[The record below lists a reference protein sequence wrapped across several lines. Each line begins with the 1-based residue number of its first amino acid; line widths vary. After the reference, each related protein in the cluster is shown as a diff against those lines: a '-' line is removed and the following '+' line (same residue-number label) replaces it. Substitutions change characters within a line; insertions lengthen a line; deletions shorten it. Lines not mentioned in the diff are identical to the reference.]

1 MLAFVALTAR
11 YLLPDTSRLWLHHGA
26 QMVSGHHGPTYYSEL
41 LVTFFVVIVLATGS
55 AVFKGAAAS
64 LVALLTTSDIATFTT
79 ALRGTFS
86 FTSEIQH
93 PQNHIALLFVSP
105 LLKLLA
111 TFVLTYTIT
120 RFMSAMN
127 HSFKDYYDESDAF
140 FFSSIGVLWIIALEV
155 FCHTQSIKAL
165 NLTANISYIVL
176 DKLSYIVLFLS
187 LFWIKRMNHDK
198 EKLLKARD
206 KYLQINKT
214 EKKMTE
220 SPVLMLSLSY
230 VVALLMSLPYFL
242 GLQWIRNNYILLA
255 VFFFIVGASFFLMKV
270 LFSQTWNYMSTV
282 VFDTTHLKS
291 LKEDNWLG
299 SLFVRVKP
307 VIFLVVFGVLAGCFL
322 LFYFKSMFMFIL
334 MAFLLLLLTT
344 ALLLTVYITPL
355 VIGKV
360 VELFRTKNRR
370 NSWTTEDLFYYHRTL
385 MPSFLK
391 QLGIVAVMPFVAF
404 MVITVFPKPLA
415 AKGVHN
421 TMSFVD
427 TEGDV
432 LYLDDQQ
439 DPACLPIEYKEIPD
453 FFNKAL
459 VLQEDRSFFRQKK
472 LLPNKSNWHGISF
485 GFLKRRGGS
494 NLNAQLVKNM
504 TFLETGVYPRDMSRK
519 MSDMI
524 GGYMLSL
531 IETPEDIM
539 KEYVNV
545 ACFHGGKGYRGVN
558 AASLYAFGRPLGKL
572 NMLEQLYLVNT
583 LPRSLYLQDKSIGRI
598 PYSAVHLDERGMV
611 KEILLTKAKLW
622 LDGGLIS
629 KKEFNQLCRDTLTFT
644 NCAYKGDIPVGTRLR
659 LIESVTGGQD
669 RYKTYITLDNER
681 SILQAYQRLT
691 SSYQSVVNKNGAEL
705 QAASMVVDVH
715 TGHIVGHFSTG
726 MTDYADYR
734 EGFPIGSL
742 GKPAIILEMLRMGA
756 SPDMTLFDGQVG
768 NRKTPR
774 NANHEWSN
782 RFMSIREM
790 LSLSA
795 NAPFVNICDMMNP
808 RSVFENTE
816 ASYRRMGIDSD
827 DGDTRLCQD
836 TYNYPLGHRLMNVDE
851 VAQLYQTIFNDGVCL
866 PLTTFVQP
874 EESVQP
880 ATIYDSRHIAV
891 IKDALRSTVE
901 SGTMSGFRNILPR
914 GVNFYSKTGTSSRQK
929 DGWCI
934 LSDGHILIVT
944 WVSYGRIHGD
954 LINLGVE
961 PLYGSSSAGLFSV
974 LIYNSLYRQSHH
986 LS

>member
-41 LVTFFVVIVLATGS
+41 LVTFLVVIVLATGS
-55 AVFKGAAAS
+55 AVFKGAVAS
-64 LVALLTTSDIATFTT
+64 LVALLATSDIATFTT

-93 PQNHIALLFVSP
+93 PQNHIVMLFVSP
-105 LLKLLA
+105 LLKSLA
-111 TFVLTYTIT
+111 IFVLTYTIT
-120 RFMSAMN
+120 GFMSAMN
-127 HSFKDYYDESDAF
+127 RSFKDYYDESDAF

-155 FCHTQSIKAL
+155 FCHVQSIKAL

-176 DKLSYIVLFLS
+176 DKLSYIVFFLS
-187 LFWIKRMNHDK
+187 LFWIKHMNYDK
-198 EKLLKARD
+198 DRLLKARD
-206 KYLQINKT
+206 KYLEIDKI
-214 EKKMTE
+214 EKKLTE
-220 SPVLMLSLSY
+220 SPILMLSLSY

-242 GLQWIRNNYILLA
+242 GLQWIRNNYILLG
-255 VFFFIVGASFFLMKV
+255 VFFFIVGASFFLMKL

-282 VFDTTHLKS
+282 VFDTTRLKS
-291 LKEDNWLG
+291 LKEDYWLSG
-299 SLFVRVKP
+299 LFVRVKP
-307 VIFLVVFGVLAGCFL
+307 VVFLVAFGALAGCFL
-322 LFYFKSMFMFIL
+322 LFYFKPMFMFIL
-334 MAFLLLLLTT
+334 MVFLLLALITV
-344 ALLLTVYITPL
+344 LLLIVYITPL
-355 VIGKV
+355 VVGRV
-360 VELFRTKNRR
+360 VELFGRKNRR
-370 NSWTTEDLFYYHRTL
+370 SSWTAEDLFRYHQIL
-385 MPSFLK
+385 LPSFLK

-415 AKGVHN
+415 AKGVHK
-421 TMSFVD
+421 TMGFVD
-427 TEGDV
+427 IEGDV

-439 DPACLPIEYKEIPD
+439 DPSCLPVEYEEIPD

-459 VLQEDRSFFRQKK
+459 VLQEDRGFFKQKK
-472 LLPNKSNWHGISF
+472 LLPNKSNWHGVSF

-531 IETPEDIM
+531 IESPEDIM

-558 AASLYAFGRPLGKL
+558 AASLHAFGRPLGKL

-598 PYSAVHLDERGMV
+598 SYSSVHLDERGMV

-622 LDGGLIS
+622 LDDGLIS

-659 LIESVTGGQD
+659 LIESVTDGPD

-715 TGHIVGHFSTG
+715 TGHVIGHFSTG
-726 MTDYADYR
+726 MTDFADYR

-756 SPDMTLFDGQVG
+756 SSSMTLYDGQVG

-782 RFMSIREM
+782 RYMTIREM
-790 LSLSA
+790 LSLSV

-808 RSVFENTE
+808 RTVFENTE
-816 ASYRRMGIDSD
+816 ASYRRMGIDSGE
-827 DGDTRLCQD
+827 GDTQLCRD
-836 TYNYPLGHRLMNVDE
+836 TYNYPLGHRLMKVDE
-851 VAQLYQTIFNDGVCL
+851 VAQLYQTIINNGVCL
-866 PLTTFVQP
+866 PLTTFVQS
-874 EESVQP
+874 EDSIHP

-891 IKDALRSTVE
+891 VKDALRSTVE
-901 SGTMSGFRNILPR
+901 SGTMSGFRNMLPS
-914 GVNFYSKTGTSSRQK
+914 GVIFYSKTGTSSQQK

-954 LINLGVE
+954 LMELGVE